1 MTIEEQNEIILYWY
15 PIIEEIGLSHQDRL
29 PIHIIY
35 DMIQDVTEWMI
46 QKIRNNWYVF
56 NYSYANSYIKQ
67 NIKLEFQKRYEK
79 LQKQENTLYFSDTEI
94 IYTDNAMFEDIYNRI
109 VIYDLINNTLEFNRT
124 LKYKEYFDRNL
135 EILFQV
141 YYQERTITEISKY
154 HNVRHSRIQQIIN
167 NMLRHIR
174 HICFKTIP
182 REDKELFTPIGHYP
196 HGYYDAY
203 EYRKQKK

>member
-29 PIHIIY
+29 PIHIIQ

-46 QKIRNNWYVF
+46 QKIRNNWCVF
-56 NYSYANSYIKQ
+56 NYSYANGYIKQ
-67 NIKLEFQKRYEK
+67 NIKLEFQRQYKK

-109 VIYDLINNTLEFNRT
+109 VVYDLINHI
-124 LKYKEYFDRNL
+124 LKRYTYSCSNRNL

-141 YYQERTITEISKY
+141 YYQEHTMVEVSKCYNLSKSRTSTIIDKILRCLRQSCF
-154 HNVRHSRIQQIIN
+154 QI
-167 NMLRHIR
+167 
-174 HICFKTIP
+174 IP
-182 REDKELFTPIGHYP
+182 REDRELFTPIGHYP
-196 HGYYDAY
+196 HGHYDAH
-203 EYRKQKK
+203 EYRKEKK